1 MAEAMEA
8 METDPQLT
16 HELSAELMT
25 ELSRVYRY
33 IRFGTETSAV
43 DSCRH
48 LSVNSLV
55 RMDADRHR
63 LEVPKKKLSLKSV
76 ENVWKRFADADNS
89 DDNQRLAKS
98 VCERIQQMVDEYGRQ
113 SGQQY
118 AHRLPLLMVSL
129 FACQKSATVQSPFRA
144 LAVSLFDQQY
154 VHPLDVLLFAAM
166 IGFKR
171 LNSNNQLR
179 HCFRLYYRRPVTD
192 KDIELNLTFGRK
204 FEWSQRDIIRLCHPK
219 ITPMTEALMKYKNKK
234 FAVRKDGD
242 RKRKSAPDTKADPT
256 TPTSDSVQTS
266 PKRFKCESG
275 GAGDTAPEPSAPTD
289 GPNVA
294 AIETR
299 IQAFRSAKA
308 TKVYDIMPALDATL
322 LDPSDWFQA
331 LNTVWSNEPLVWHK
345 LIGRLAHVAD
355 GDSLLRLVPVVF
367 SRFPNNDRL
376 FRELVT
382 ALRRNGHKCSAN
394 FVKHLVLF
402 YCEKNVLNLTTQL
415 LPELAKDVLKLSI
428 PYRLDEPILIVFD
441 KGLDLKEKYLSNL
454 SDKHRLKQDLM
465 ESMAVN
471 DFVWILLQSFRC
483 FASIDGR
490 IESLQFVDTNANT
503 VERFDQLV
511 SRFDGLSDE

>member
-1 MAEAMEA
+1 MAESMEA

-16 HELSAELMT
+16 TELSAELMT
-25 ELSRVYRY
+25 ELSRVHRY

-55 RMDADRHR
+55 RLDADRHR
-63 LEVPKKKLSLKSV
+63 LVVPKKKLSLKSV
-76 ENVWKRFADADNS
+76 ENVWKRFADADNNEA
-89 DDNQRLAKS
+89 NQQLAKS
-98 VCERIQQMVDEYGRQ
+98 CCQRIQQMVDEFGRQ

-118 AHRLPLLMVSL
+118 GHRLPLLMVSL

-144 LAVSLFDQQY
+144 LAVSLFGEQC

-166 IGFKR
+166 NGYKR

-234 FAVRKDGD
+234 FGD
-242 RKRKSAPDTKADPT
+242 RKRKSAPDTEADPT
-256 TPTSDSVQTS
+256 ASTSDTASVQSS
-266 PKRFKCESG
+266 PKRFKSQSA
-275 GAGDTAPEPSAPTD
+275 GAGDIAAESSAPTD
-289 GPNVA
+289 GHNVA

-299 IQAFRSAKA
+299 IEAFRSAKP

-331 LNTVWSNEPLVWHK
+331 LNTVWSNEPRVWHK
-345 LIGRLAHVAD
+345 LIGRMAHVAD

-382 ALRRNGHKCSAN
+382 GLRRYGHKCSAN

-402 YCEKNVLNLTTQL
+402 YCEKNFLNLTTQL
-415 LPELAKDVLKLSI
+415 LPELAKDLLKLSI
-428 PYRLDEPILIVFD
+428 PYQLDEPILIVFD
-441 KGLDLKEKYLSNL
+441 KGLDFKEKYLSNPPQ
-454 SDKHRLKQDLM
+454 KRRLKEDIM
-465 ESMAVN
+465 GSMTVN